1 MKEANRKA
9 GSSICPCGYWG
20 CLGIQWRTFWRLQVL
35 TWVWPHLPGY
45 DEFNAVDFSGTF
57 FINTERDDDYAGF
70 VFGYQSSSRFYVVMW
85 KQVTQSYWDTNPTRA
100 QGYSGLSVKVV
111 NSTTGPGEHLRNAL
125 WHTGNTPGQV
135 RATSCRRE
143 RRGRCL
149 TRTRDAVLDRSFSS
163 IEAAWYE

>member
-1 MKEANRKA
+1 MSPWVLK
-9 GSSICPCGYWG
+9 W
-20 CLGIQWRTFWRLQVL
+20 LGMWQRTSRRPQVL
-35 TWVWPHLPGY
+35 TWVWPPLPGY

-135 RATSCRRE
+135 RTTPC
-143 RRGRCL
+143 RRGRK
-149 TRTRDAVLDRSFSS
+149 AVFGQASHQGVLDITFPASPTIALSS
-163 IEAAWYE
+163 ALQKPS